1 VLQVADSLPTVDAFP
16 APWDLIGQ
24 GWVIAL
30 RLPPEA
36 AARQAFVPAAMQGHI
51 AGPVSL
57 LVFAD
62 YARANCGPY
71 HELLFI
77 PGLGR
82 FGKARRCPTVSR
94 ILVSTWASVVNGRAN
109 WGIPK
114 DRADFDVRYGATR
127 GNDDRV
133 LVSNASRKIAELRL
147 ATIPMTPSVP
157 VYAGLVPK
165 ALRTLAQYHEGRVY
179 RFAPQASGW
188 CRPGRLL
195 SWSFDAE
202 LFPDLVGAR
211 VLAAFKV
218 SSFRMTFPVAEI
230 LEAASP

>member
-1 VLQVADSLPTVDAFP
+1 MLQPVESPPSVVAFP

-24 GWVIAL
+24 GWVVAL
-30 RLPPEA
+30 RLPPGA
-36 AARQAFVPAAMQGHI
+36 AARNAFVPEAMQGRI

-62 YARANCGPY
+62 YASADCGPY

-82 FGKARRCPTVSR
+82 FGENRRCATVSR

-114 DRADFDVRYGATR
+114 DRADFAVTYGASH
-127 GNDDRV
+127 GNDDRIR
-133 LVSNASRKIAELRL
+133 VSISGRKIAELRL
-147 ATIPMTPSVP
+147 ATVPMTPSVP
-157 VYAGLVPK
+157 LHAGLVPK
-165 ALRTLAQYHEGRVY
+165 ALRTLAQHHDGRIY
-179 RFAPQASGW
+179 RFAPLASGW

-195 SWSFDAE
+195 SWSFDSE
-202 LFPDLVGAR
+202 LFPDLVGAH
-211 VLAAFKV
+211 VFAAFKV
-218 SSFRMTFPVAEI
+218 NSFRMNFPVAEI
-230 LEAASP
+230 LGEATR